1 MTRPPIEQVQQAH
14 TDAWM
19 KIPGVVGT
27 AIGLCDSTPC
37 IKVLVVRATPEL
49 RKAIPDTVQGY
60 RVTLDETGVI
70 RPQDTTRR

>member
-1 MTRPPIEQVQQAH
+1 MTRPPIEQVQQSN

-27 AIGLCDSTPC
+27 AIGLCDNTPC

-49 RKAIPDTVQGY
+49 RQAIPDTVQGY
-60 RVTLDETGVI
+60 RVMLDETGVI